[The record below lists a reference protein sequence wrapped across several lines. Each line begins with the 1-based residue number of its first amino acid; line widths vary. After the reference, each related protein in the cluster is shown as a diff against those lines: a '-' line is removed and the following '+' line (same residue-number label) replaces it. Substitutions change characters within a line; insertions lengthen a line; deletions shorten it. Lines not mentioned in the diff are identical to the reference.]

1 MGNWGYRYNKARQQQ
16 WWCELQTSSPKI
28 SPPLLYHPRL
38 SNPKP
43 NPKYPN
49 RYLTLFWV
57 WSCVSLGLTSLGFV
71 LYTTTG
77 QLHLACGSTVS
88 TVMESFG
95 FSDTSKTARKKRS
108 SSSRRPRSDSQ
119 PFVDCRENSDNV
131 SSDENNGHGHWK
143 KELNLNQCSS
153 RASST
158 NLVEAGTQIS
168 RRISARYTSF
178 PLGQSDV
185 ASDAPGSEKK
195 VKKVKLKVGGVTRTI
210 HADSTPSGASM
221 GGSSNS
227 SVAPRPRPKLILQE
241 ISDDDHSSPDKGSG
255 LRGVQWKGYSSSGLS
270 VMNPNSLRGKNFD
283 ESVSTKQ
290 DKFEPV
296 RKSKRVPKKRSLDGA
311 FDDEDEDDEELRYL
325 EKLKFS
331 KLATE
336 NSAEYESDDEVGSRK
351 RHKISKVLNRNGAVR
366 SSVDAVKKSRSV
378 RAFTDTEYVE
388 EEQLVSDGEPE
399 TKKKKKQRKELVD
412 DLGDGKREM
421 AITTRQRALQS
432 VKHISS
438 NSGASVVEFPNGLP
452 PAPRKQKEKL
462 SEVEQQLKKAE
473 VAQRRRMQTEK
484 AARESEAE
492 AIRKILGQDS
502 SRKKREDKLKQRQEE
517 LAQERATNAMT
528 LASNTVR
535 WLLGPT
541 GSVVTFP
548 NEMGLPSIFEP
559 KACSY
564 PPPREKCAGPSC
576 TNAYKYRDSK
586 SKVPLCSLQC
596 YKAIHEKMQPDFQGF
611 LNDLQDWEMS
621 VDGKDKKVR
630 SKDRETAKLVSSS
643 QKVGVVGED
652 RRPMAKPS
660 TSDNSSTSRQY
671 DYLRNYDSIRN
682 LSSGFVTETSSP
694 DAASEKELGNE
705 YFKQKKFNEA
715 IDCYSRSIALS
726 PTAVAYANRAMA
738 YLKIRRQ
745 VLRFFSMLLKTFCG
759 SNAEFAL
766 RLEPNNEEVKR
777 QCAEAKSLYN
787 KELLKK
793 ASGALRSSVQ
803 GVEKA
808 GKSKVEVNGHVRG
821 VQSVSS
827 SSQKVGAAAIQED
840 SNRVIED
847 TGGQVRA
854 NTPTPV
860 VEIESRSTRSKGQ
873 ETDTSHEDVV
883 QSSPLVSYKRNQR
896 NKELKASVQEL
907 AARAASLAKVE
918 AAKNI
923 TPPNSAYQFEASW
936 RGLAG
941 DRNLQARLL
950 KVTSPVAL
958 PQIFKNALSAPLLID
973 IVRCIATFFTEEMDL
988 SVNYLENLAKV
999 LRFDMIIM
1007 CLSSAERADL
1017 HRIWDDIFCSNA
1029 TPIEYAERLD
1039 KLRSRYCPKQ

>member
-1 MGNWGYRYNKARQQQ
+1 
-16 WWCELQTSSPKI
+16 
-28 SPPLLYHPRL
+28 
-38 SNPKP
+38 
-43 NPKYPN
+43 
-49 RYLTLFWV
+49 
-57 WSCVSLGLTSLGFV
+57 
-71 LYTTTG
+71 
-77 QLHLACGSTVS
+77 
-88 TVMESFG
+88 MESFG

-143 KELNLNQCSS
+143 KELNLNQCSL

-210 HADSTPSGASM
+210 QADSTPAGASM
-221 GGSSNS
+221 GGSSMKSSNS
-227 SVAPRPRPKLILQE
+227 SVAPHPRPKLILQD
-241 ISDDDHSSPDKGSG
+241 ISDDDRSSPDKGSG

-296 RKSKRVPKKRSLDGA
+296 RKSKRVPKKRPLDGA

-399 TKKKKKQRKELVD
+399 TKKKKKQGKELVD

-432 VKHISS
+432 VKHVSS

-596 YKAIHEKMQPDFQGF
+596 YKAIHEKMQP
-611 LNDLQDWEMS
+611 
-621 VDGKDKKVR
+621 
-630 SKDRETAKLVSSS
+630 
-643 QKVGVVGED
+643 
-652 RRPMAKPS
+652 
-660 TSDNSSTSRQY
+660 
-671 DYLRNYDSIRN
+671 
-682 LSSGFVTETSSP
+682 
-694 DAASEKELGNE
+694 
-705 YFKQKKFNEA
+705 
-715 IDCYSRSIALS
+715 
-726 PTAVAYANRAMA
+726 
-738 YLKIRRQ
+738 
-745 VLRFFSMLLKTFCG
+745 
-759 SNAEFAL
+759 
-766 RLEPNNEEVKR
+766 
-777 QCAEAKSLYN
+777 
-787 KELLKK
+787 
-793 ASGALRSSVQ
+793 
-803 GVEKA
+803 
-808 GKSKVEVNGHVRG
+808 
-821 VQSVSS
+821 
-827 SSQKVGAAAIQED
+827 
-840 SNRVIED
+840 
-847 TGGQVRA
+847 
-854 NTPTPV
+854 
-860 VEIESRSTRSKGQ
+860 
-873 ETDTSHEDVV
+873 
-883 QSSPLVSYKRNQR
+883 
-896 NKELKASVQEL
+896 
-907 AARAASLAKVE
+907 
-918 AAKNI
+918 
-923 TPPNSAYQFEASW
+923 
-936 RGLAG
+936 
-941 DRNLQARLL
+941 
-950 KVTSPVAL
+950 VTS
-958 PQIFKNALSAPLLID
+958 
-973 IVRCIATFFTEEMDL
+973 C
-988 SVNYLENLAKV
+988 
-999 LRFDMIIM
+999 
-1007 CLSSAERADL
+1007 
-1017 HRIWDDIFCSNA
+1017 
-1029 TPIEYAERLD
+1029 
-1039 KLRSRYCPKQ
+1039 